1 MVQVL
6 MFFIWFR
13 EIILFL
19 FNQSKQYLLQSQAN
33 PLLLAINFVV
43 LFLLKKEAQKE
54 DEEKNH

>member
-6 MFFIWFR
+6 MFFIWFC

-43 LFLLKKEAQKE
+43 LFLLKNEAQKE